1 MKEKRV
7 RSRVTPRKVSRV
19 SEDYLMQTEADVCE
33 TEFTRRAMA
42 PSRTNGEAV
51 DWIEEAFS
59 DLNHRPDE
67 QPRRRDPA
75 NRVQERFLARCV
87 RERTRV
93 EIVTR
98 DEGIR
103 QGTIRA
109 FDRWTLLMEDGDRE
123 WLMFKNSILSISR
136 QDDWT
141 LEASLPEYEATVR
154 LLSDVRSHYSDNLAQ

>member
-7 RSRVTPRKVSRV
+7 RSRVTPRRV
-19 SEDYLMQTEADVCE
+19 TRVGEDYLRQFEADTAE
-33 TEFTRRAMA
+33 ADFAKKAMA
-42 PSRTNGEAV
+42 ASTLNDEAV
-51 DWIEEAFS
+51 DWIDEAFS
-59 DLNHRPDE
+59 DLNHRPSE
-67 QPRRRDPA
+67 QPRRRDPS

-141 LEASLPEYEATVR
+141 LEASLPEYEATMR
-154 LLSDVRSHYSDNLAQ
+154 LLSDVRSHYTDHLAQ